1 MTRRPRWLEREEKLA
16 LLCSLIVTG
25 ALAVY
30 LQRLKENGEEEGSF
44 RTLVEYREFSVP
56 STLRRRAPATDRLR
70 SKEKAQRVE
79 RYSAFPVSVDSAR
92 FAQADKALQSDT
104 PSASNLLLR
113 DSTVAQQSSVFRDY
127 KSDTVLDSIFKS
139 DSTTRQGLLRQHL
152 QHSSS
157 IYDTVSTLQLVRLS
171 QVIRRFDDQPVTLE
185 ESTQRN
191 FRRYGHP
198 YNPVRPQPPTAQVP
212 IEGILFR
219 LLDYIF

>member
-1 MTRRPRWLEREEKLA
+1 MTRRPRWLEREQKLA
-16 LLCSLIVTG
+16 LFYSLIVTG

-30 LQRLKENGEEEGSF
+30 LQQLKEDGDAEGSF
-44 RTLVEYREFSVP
+44 GTLVEYQEFSVP
-56 STLRRRAPATDRLR
+56 STLRRRYPATDRLR
-70 SKEKAQRVE
+70 GKEKAQRVE
-79 RYSAFPVSVDSAR
+79 GYSTFRVSVDSAR
-92 FAQADKALQSDT
+92 FAQTDKALPPDA
-104 PSASNLLLR
+104 PSARNPFLR

-157 IYDTVSTLQLVRLS
+157 IYDTVSTFQLVRLS
-171 QVIRRFDDQPVTLE
+171 QMIRRFDDQPVTLE

-191 FRRYGHP
+191 LRRYGHP
-198 YNPVRPQPPTAQVP
+198 YNPVRPRPPTAQVP

>member
-1 MTRRPRWLEREEKLA
+1 MTHRPRWLEREQKLA
-16 LLCSLIVTG
+16 LFCSLIVTG

-30 LQRLKENGEEEGSF
+30 LQQLKENGEEEGSF
-44 RTLVEYREFSVP
+44 GVLVEYREFSVP
-56 STLRRRAPATDRLR
+56 STPRRVSPEANRLRR
-70 SKEKAQRVE
+70 KGKAQRVE

-92 FAQADKALQSDT
+92 FAQTDKALPPDA
-104 PSASNLLLR
+104 PSARNPFLR

-127 KSDTVLDSIFKS
+127 KSDTVLDSIFKT

-157 IYDTVSTLQLVRLS
+157 IYDTVSTFQLVRLS
-171 QVIRRFDDQPVTLE
+171 HVIRRFDDQPVTLE

-191 FRRYGHP
+191 VRRYGHP
-198 YNPVRPQPPTAQVP
+198 YNPLRPQPPTAQVP
-212 IEGILFR
+212 LEGILFR

>member
-16 LLCSLIVTG
+16 LICSLIVIS

-30 LQRLKENGEEEGSF
+30 LQHLKENGEEEGSF
-44 RTLVEYREFSVP
+44 RTLVEYEEFSVP
-56 STLRRRAPATDRLR
+56 STRRRVYPEADRLR
-70 SKEKAQRVE
+70 SKGEAQRVE
-79 RYSAFPVSVDSAR
+79 GYSTFPVSVDSAR
-92 FAQADKALQSDT
+92 FAQTDKALPSDT
-104 PSASNLLLR
+104 PSVRNSFLP
-113 DSTVAQQSSVFRDY
+113 DSMIVLQSSVFREY
-127 KSDTVLDSIFKS
+127 ESDTVLDSIFRT

-157 IYDTVSTLQLVRLS
+157 IYDTVSTFQLVRLS
-171 QVIRRFDDQPVTLE
+171 QVIRRFDDQPVTLD

-191 FRRYGHP
+191 LRRYGHP

-212 IEGILFR
+212 LEGIFFR

>member
-30 LQRLKENGEEEGSF
+30 LQQLKESGDGEGSF
-44 RTLVEYREFSVP
+44 GTLVEYQAFSVP
-56 STLRRRAPATDRLR
+56 STRRRVYTEPNRLR
-70 SKEKAQRVE
+70 SKRKGQRVE
-79 RYSAFPVSVDSAR
+79 GYSTIRVSVDSAR
-92 FAQADKALQSDT
+92 FAQTDKALLPDA
-104 PSASNLLLR
+104 PSVRNSFLR
-113 DSTVAQQSSVFRDY
+113 DSTVAQQRSVFRHY
-127 KSDTVLDSIFKS
+127 ESDTILDSIFKT

-152 QHSSS
+152 RHSSS
-157 IYDTVSTLQLVRLS
+157 IYDTASILRLVRLS

-219 LLDYIF
+219 LLDYVF